1 MGLFGIGSQ
10 LLSGLSRLVSFYL
23 ICSLYSSVS
32 SYIRLAI
39 QPACAVAAVLNQTRS
54 ISLTTAL
61 SNVRCHFP
69 RPSEIKRIK
78 RHGWKT
84 RLSTLEGRKTLMRRI
99 LKGRHVLS
107 H

>member
-1 MGLFGIGSQ
+1 MGLFGIGCQ
-10 LLSGLSRLVSFYL
+10 LLSGLSRL
-23 ICSLYSSVS
+23 
-32 SYIRLAI
+32 AI
-39 QPACAVAAVLNQTRS
+39 QPACGVAAAFINQTRS

-61 SNVRCHFP
+61 CNVRCHFP